1 MPSNPL
7 NIGGAE
13 GDRTPDPLNAIQ
25 VFLLLIIIFICLA
38 GALVANYVYKC
49 PYGKS
54 RINAPWELSD

>member
-25 VFLLLIIIFICLA
+25 AAQLLTFILIELA
-38 GALVANYVYKC
+38 ETLVAWCVN
-49 PYGKS
+49 KS
-54 RINAPWELSD
+54 QEKSYRLAQN